1 MSQNKY
7 ASFKSWSESVGILGL
22 ENIDYPHMFG
32 TGKEKYPGI
41 VAKRD
46 VKDSEAILAVPFDQL
61 ISVRRISDELKE
73 LMNYCPE
80 LFVESA
86 DYEQL

>member
-1 MSQNKY
+1 MEKDKY
-7 ASFKSWSESVGILGL
+7 IEFKTWSKSVGILGFQ
-22 ENIDYPHMFG
+22 NVDYPHMFG

-80 LFVESA
+80 LFVKSV